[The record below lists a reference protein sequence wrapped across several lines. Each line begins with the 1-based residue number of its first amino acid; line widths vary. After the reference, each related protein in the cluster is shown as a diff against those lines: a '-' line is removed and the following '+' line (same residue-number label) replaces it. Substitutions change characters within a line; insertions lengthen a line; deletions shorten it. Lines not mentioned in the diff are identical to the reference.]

1 MDDLLS
7 RKGKVK
13 PVVLTFVRYYLPGY
27 KSGGPI
33 RTISNMVDALGD
45 EVEFKIVT
53 SDRDATD
60 QVPYQ
65 FLAGRVGW
73 QKVGKANV
81 LYLSREE
88 RSLGSIVRIIRQS
101 PHDTLYLNSFFDPD
115 FTLKPLVARHLG
127 FIPTRGCVIAPRG
140 ELSPGALNLKAWK
153 KRLFLSL
160 ARATGMYEGLVWQAS
175 SLHESGDIKTI
186 LGSRAARIQIASN
199 IGSSLDMSVGGLQR
213 AENAPLRLVFLSR
226 ISPMKNLEF
235 ALEVLQSV
243 SVPVILDIYGPIRDE
258 AYWKMCKGVMGCL
271 PPHITA
277 TYKGAVE
284 PDRVSH
290 VLSEYDLF
298 FLPTRGENFGHAI
311 LEALAVGTPVLI
323 ADTTPWRDLEI
334 SGVGWDLPLSN
345 PITFAE
351 KINEL
356 EALSAFDYLEMRR
369 RVSAFAEKR
378 RLDPEVFS
386 SNKKLFLEK

>member
-1 MDDLLS
+1 
-7 RKGKVK
+7 
-13 PVVLTFVRYYLPGY
+13 
-27 KSGGPI
+27 
-33 RTISNMVDALGD
+33 
-45 EVEFKIVT
+45 
-53 SDRDATD
+53 
-60 QVPYQ
+60 
-65 FLAGRVGW
+65 
-73 QKVGKANV
+73 
-81 LYLSREE
+81 
-88 RSLGSIVRIIRQS
+88 
-101 PHDTLYLNSFFDPD
+101 
-115 FTLKPLVARHLG
+115 
-127 FIPTRGCVIAPRG
+127 
-140 ELSPGALNLKAWK
+140 
-153 KRLFLSL
+153 
-160 ARATGMYEGLVWQAS
+160 
-175 SLHESGDIKTI
+175 
-186 LGSRAARIQIASN
+186 
-199 IGSSLDMSVGGLQR
+199 
-213 AENAPLRLVFLSR
+213 
-226 ISPMKNLEF
+226 MKNLEF